1 MLLFFVSNDFLP
13 HLPSLEIHEG
23 AIDTLLKIWKAE
35 SPRMSGYTINIGN
48 LEYDRIQIIL
58 EGLAQRESEIFRS
71 RREGSPTSVLLNVF
85 R

>member
-1 MLLFFVSNDFLP
+1 
-13 HLPSLEIHEG
+13 
-23 AIDTLLKIWKAE
+23 
-35 SPRMSGYTINIGN
+35 MSGYTINIGN

-71 RREGSPTSVLLNVF
+71 RCEGSPTSVLMNVF